1 MYKIFETEEY
11 IRDIE
16 RLAISNIQ
24 AKLTQQV
31 YPQLR
36 NNPFYGTNIR
46 RLKNYKPPTWRYRIG
61 KYRFFYEVD
70 QDDRVVMMTAA
81 DHRKDCY

>member
-1 MYKIFETEEY
+1 MYRIFETEDY
-11 IRDIE
+11 IKDLE
-16 RLAISNIQ
+16 RLAIANLQ

-46 RLKNYKPPTWRYRIG
+46 RLKNYQPPTWRYRIG

-70 QDDRVVMMTAA
+70 QDDRIVMMTAA